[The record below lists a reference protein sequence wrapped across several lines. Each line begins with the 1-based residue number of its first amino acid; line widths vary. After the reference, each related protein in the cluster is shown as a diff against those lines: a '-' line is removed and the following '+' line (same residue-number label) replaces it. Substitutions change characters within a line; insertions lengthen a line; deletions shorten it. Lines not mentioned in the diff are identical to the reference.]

1 MSELT
6 AEKCTACRA
15 DAPAATR
22 EEIENFHSQI
32 PDWKIR
38 EVGGEPRLEREYSF
52 PDFQSALDFTNK
64 IGALAEAEGHH
75 PALTT
80 EYGKVTVAWWT
91 HKIKNI
97 HRNDLIMAAKTDAI
111 FNAKR

>member
-1 MSELT
+1 MSEL
-6 AEKCTACRA
+6 ASQKCTACRA

-22 EEIENFHSQI
+22 EEIENFRSQI
-32 PDWKIR
+32 PDWEIL
-38 EVGGEPRLEREYSF
+38 EVKGEPRLQREYSF
-52 PDFQSALDFTNK
+52 PDFQSALVFTNK
-64 IGALAEAEGHH
+64 VGALAEDEGHH

-111 FNAKR
+111 FNTGR

>member
-1 MSELT
+1 MSKL
-6 AEKCTACRA
+6 ASQKCTACRA

-22 EEIENFHSQI
+22 EEIENFRSQI
-32 PDWKIR
+32 PDWEIL
-38 EVGGEPRLEREYSF
+38 EVKGEPRLQREYSF
-52 PDFQSALDFTNK
+52 PDFQSALVFTNK
-64 IGALAEAEGHH
+64 VGALAEDEGHH

-80 EYGKVTVAWWT
+80 EYGKVTAAWWT

-111 FNAKR
+111 FNAQR

>member
-1 MSELT
+1 MNELT
-6 AEKCTACRA
+6 AEKCTACRE

-22 EEIENFHSQI
+22 EEIESFQTRNPH
-32 PDWKIR
+32 WEVR
-38 EVGGEPRLEREYSF
+38 EEKGEPRVQREYSF
-52 PDFQSALDFTNK
+52 PDFQSALVFTNK
-64 IGALAEAEGHH
+64 IGKLAEDEGHH

-97 HRNDLIMAAKTDAI
+97 HRNDLIMAAKTDEI
-111 FNAKR
+111 FNAEN